1 MANSDNAMGGRPIRH
16 KNGAPY
22 SGSGSLYHVAAAHAG
37 VIAPGDPVTVTGT
50 ADSIGIPDVD
60 ISTAGAGNL
69 ITGFVIG
76 RTNGEGVLLQDDTQ
90 NLPATTEG
98 YLLVE
103 DDPDVVFEM
112 QMSGALAVTDISE
125 DASLVAGTAI
135 EGRSKWEVNTA
146 TIGTGATSQVKI
158 LRAVRRED
166 NEIGTNTKVEVMINQ
181 HTQTAGT
188 AGV

>member
-1 MANSDNAMGGRPIRH
+1 MANTDNAQGGVPIRH

-22 SGSGSLYHVAAAHAG
+22 NGGGSLYHAAAAHAG

-50 ADSIGIPDVD
+50 ADANGIPGVD
-60 ISTAGAGNL
+60 ISTAGATNL

-76 RTNGEGVLLQDDTQ
+76 RTNGAGTLLQSDGLA
-90 NLPATTEG
+90 LPATTEG

-103 DDPDVVFEM
+103 DNPDVVFEM
-112 QMSGALAVTDISE
+112 QMSGAFAVTDVSE
-125 DASLVAGTAI
+125 DASLSAGAAVL
-135 EGRSKWEVNTA
+135 GVSKWEVDSG

-158 LRAVRRED
+158 LRLVRREGNIVD
-166 NEIGTNTKVEVMINQ
+166 ANAKVEVMINL
-181 HTQTAGT
+181 HTQTAAT

>member
-1 MANSDNAMGGRPIRH
+1 MANSDNALGGRPIRH
-16 KNGAPY
+16 RNGAPY
-22 SGSGSLYHVAAAHAG
+22 CGSGSLYHVAAAHAG
-37 VIAPGDPVTVTGT
+37 EIAPGDPVTVTGT
-50 ADSIGIPDVD
+50 ADSLGIPDVD

-76 RTNGEGVLLQDDTQ
+76 RTNGEGTVLQDDTLV
-90 NLPATTEG
+90 LPATTEG

-103 DDPDVVFEM
+103 DNPDVVFEM
-112 QMSGALAVTDISE
+112 QMSGAFAVTDVSE
-125 DASLVAGTAI
+125 DASLSAGAAVL
-135 EGRSKWEVNTA
+135 GKSKWEVDSG

-158 LRAVRRED
+158 LRAVRRVD
-166 NEIGTNTKVEVMINQ
+166 NEVGANAKVEVMINQ